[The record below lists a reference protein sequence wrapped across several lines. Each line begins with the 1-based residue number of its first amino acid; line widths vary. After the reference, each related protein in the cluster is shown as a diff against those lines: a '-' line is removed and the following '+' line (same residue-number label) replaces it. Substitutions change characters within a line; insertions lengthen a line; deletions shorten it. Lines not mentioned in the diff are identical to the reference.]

1 MGLILPNPN
10 YPANGDT
17 LDATQLYQN
26 QQAITEAIQSFDGSQ
41 INAGTVQATALAT
54 NADPQQLL
62 GDGWDN
68 FVSSGCTWSGSSAS
82 LVGSM
87 SSGIIYQKSSVGLM
101 IRVPIA
107 AIGSYTFT
115 ASQDTY
121 IDLDYDG
128 NPYYLPVANN
138 AAAPALTANAQRIAK
153 IVTNG
158 TGITSIVQLGT
169 DSLGNFIYRTS
180 GNKTKFQYTT
190 NPYKFSVYWAA
201 GAAGYLATSG
211 ATYIMKFDNKLFD
224 TGNNFSLSTWL
235 FTAPIAGFYWFGG
248 SIMINNGSS
257 VTPVYGQ
264 IQVNGTIVKQN
275 EFQADGQA
283 YSGTNVPVSGMMK
296 LNAGDTVGLYAA
308 CGTPNIGITAGG
320 PSTTWFEGFLVSAL

>member
-41 INAGTVQATALAT
+41 INAGTVQAAALAT
-54 NADPQQLL
+54 NADPQQLF

-68 FVSSGCTWSGSSAS
+68 FVSSGCTWSGSGSS

-87 SSGIIYQKSSVGLM
+87 SAGVIYQKSPAGLM
-101 IRVPIA
+101 IRIPVS

-121 IDLDYDG
+121 IDLDYNG

-180 GNKTKFQYTT
+180 GNKTKFQYAT
-190 NPYKFSVYWAA
+190 NPYKFSVYRN
-201 GAAGYLATSG
+201 ATLNTG
-211 ATYIMKFDNKLFD
+211 ATNTWQLLTFDTETFD
-224 TGNNFSLSTWL
+224 TGSNYSTSTGK
-235 FTAPIAGFYWFGG
+235 FTAPISGFYQFNVSTGIYTASSFFGIG
-248 SIMINNGSS
+248 IYKNGSLL
-257 VTPVYGQ
+257 TQP
-264 IQVNGTIVKQN
+264 
-275 EFQADGQA
+275 
-283 YSGTNVPVSGMMK
+283 
-296 LNAGDTVGLYAA
+296 
-308 CGTPNIGITAGG
+308 IGFYV
-320 PSTTWFEGFLVSAL
+320 PSTGSNYNYAFSRMLELASGDYIQIYTYCSIATQTINVGDSQTFFEGFLVSPL